1 MSALIIDMMGSRGNF
16 FSAYHKCIAEI
27 KKSNMV
33 YKISDFNKEALRSYE
48 DFWRVYD
55 RDFDF
60 RTDEER
66 AEDRKN
72 ATREKMTL
80 EDKQA
85 IAFL

>member
-1 MSALIIDMMGSRGNF
+1 MSNLIDMMGSRGNF
-16 FSAYHKCIAEI
+16 FEVYHRCIAEI
-27 KKSNMV
+27 KRSDMV
-33 YKISDFNKEALRSYE
+33 HKISDFNNEALKSYE

-72 ATREKMTL
+72 ATREKMTE
-80 EDKQA
+80 EDRQV
-85 IAFL
+85 IIFL